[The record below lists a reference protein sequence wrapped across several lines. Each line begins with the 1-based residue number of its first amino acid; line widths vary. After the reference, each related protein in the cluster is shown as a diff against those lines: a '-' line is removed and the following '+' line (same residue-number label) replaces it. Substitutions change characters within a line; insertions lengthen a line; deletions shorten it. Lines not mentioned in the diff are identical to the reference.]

1 MIYVIAPPAVQRGK
15 PILRV
20 VRGAGFFAAAIAAG
34 IVAGAVLGTS
44 GAGLS
49 STTRGTVAL
58 ATALLLAAVG
68 TVELFGHR
76 VPLPQL
82 SRETSR
88 RYGSMGIGWVVR
100 NGVAMG
106 VGISTRLGFW
116 LWYAVPVA
124 AVVSGETLRGVIVF
138 GTYALVRATAPI
150 AIIVLRTAHWRLI
163 ALPWRGAA
171 QRTAASL
178 SILAAG
184 GFILAH

>member
-1 MIYVIAPPAVQRGK
+1 
-15 PILRV
+15 
-20 VRGAGFFAAAIAAG
+20 
-34 IVAGAVLGTS
+34 
-44 GAGLS
+44 
-49 STTRGTVAL
+49 
-58 ATALLLAAVG
+58 
-68 TVELFGHR
+68 
-76 VPLPQL
+76 
-82 SRETSR
+82 
-88 RYGSMGIGWVVR
+88 
-100 NGVAMG
+100 MG

-124 AVVSGETLRGVIVF
+124 AVVSGETLSGVIVF